1 MFTPIES
8 GLGGMMIGLSAAIAY
23 LVDGKIVGI
32 SGLLGPFL
40 RGVLQCQPLE
50 GGQMWKFLFLMGLII
65 GGLIARLCN
74 EDFAFPKAA
83 PFHVA
88 RYVVASIFV
97 GVGTRIGRGCTSG
110 HGICGLPRLSSR
122 SWVAVPTFMGVAI
135 GTVALTRHV
144 LDWDHLSQS
153 PAPGIA
159 ELQWPPKWQFPAAAL
174 GVSILLAVIL
184 LLLPIQLR
192 RYVSPLLCGTI
203 FGCGLGVAGM
213 TSQSKVLDFLDVG
226 GLWDPSLAF
235 VMGCGIMV
243 SGPAFLYAERESSQP
258 LCSDCKFEKPAKHG
272 NYGPLIFGASCF
284 GLGWG
289 LIGVCPGPGVA
300 GATPY
305 VAHINLSGASFG
317 MSLLVI
323 CISWLITDRVVARLT
338 SSTTPPSQGNQAPD
352 KDIEN
357 PPEKLAD
364 VPTAWA

>member
-74 EDFAFPKAA
+74 EDFAFPAAA

-144 LDWDHLSQS
+144 LHWDHLSQS

-174 GVSILLAVIL
+174 GASILLTVIL
-184 LLLPIQLR
+184 VLLPIQLR
-192 RYVSPLLCGTI
+192 RYLHYC
-203 FGCGLGVAGM
+203 
-213 TSQSKVLDFLDVG
+213 VG
-226 GLWDPSLAF
+226 
-235 VMGCGIMV
+235 
-243 SGPAFLYAERESSQP
+243 AFL
-258 LCSDCKFEKPAKHG
+258 
-272 NYGPLIFGASCF
+272 
-284 GLGWG
+284 
-289 LIGVCPGPGVA
+289 
-300 GATPY
+300 
-305 VAHINLSGASFG
+305 
-317 MSLLVI
+317 
-323 CISWLITDRVVARLT
+323 VV
-338 SSTTPPSQGNQAPD
+338 
-352 KDIEN
+352 
-357 PPEKLAD
+357 
-364 VPTAWA
+364 VWA